1 MKKIIEPYC
10 GVCDKTFNTLLDVYQ
25 MKDWDMTWGEFL
37 TQFEKEIQDE
47 IKIWKKEEIGVDD

>member
-10 GVCDKTFNTLLDVYQ
+10 GVCDKIFSTLLDVYQ
-25 MKDWDMTWGEFL
+25 TKDWGMTWGEFL

-47 IKIWKKEEIGVDD
+47 IKVWQQEEIGVDD

>member
-10 GVCDKTFNTLLDVYQ
+10 GVCDKTFSSLLDVHQ
-25 MKDWDMTWGEFL
+25 MKDGAMSWSEFL